1 MSHPSLSQMEQEQE
15 FDSRKDSHSAKFKL
29 TPGIFLKL
37 TFRELRDLKLSG
49 LHPFN
54 NVVLI
59 H

>member
-1 MSHPSLSQMEQEQE
+1 MEQEQE
-15 FDSRKDSHSAKFKL
+15 FDSRKDSHSTKFKQ

-37 TFRELRDLKLSG
+37 TFRELRGLKLSG

>member
-1 MSHPSLSQMEQEQE
+1 MEQEQE
-15 FDSRKDSHSAKFKL
+15 FDSRKDSHSTKFKQ